1 MDTNFPAQGAGPAPA
16 SARRALVLAA
26 VCLAAL
32 CMPLSF
38 TAPAIAIPAIAAELH
53 ASPLALAWITN
64 AFMLSF
70 GGCLMVAGAL
80 ADRYGRKRLFLL
92 GMGVF
97 SAAALALAAAPGIVL
112 LDLLR
117 AVQGL
122 GCAMALSSGLAALA
136 QEFDGPTRARAFS
149 LIGTAFGVG
158 LAFGPFLAGT
168 LIAHAGWR
176 TIFLAT
182 AAAGLAALLAAA
194 RAMRESRDPQA
205 QGVDWPGALT
215 FTGALSLFTYGLLQA
230 PDSGW
235 GSAASLALLGGAA
248 LLLAVF
254 IAVERRAARP
264 MLDLS
269 LFRLPAFAGVQLLAA
284 APAFSFVVLLV
295 LLPARFIGIEGYTA
309 FEAGRMMIALSAPML
324 VLPMLAGMAAQRL
337 AAAHICASG
346 LLLAAGGLLWLSTC
360 APGQPAATL
369 LGPLLLIGCGISLP
383 WGLMDG
389 LAISVVPVE
398 RAGMAAGIFNTTR
411 VAGEGLALA
420 IVSALLGTLTVA
432 ALGSAPGIGAAQS
445 ALAAPFLALGELR
458 HAGTLLPHVPAA
470 ELAQAYGTA
479 FRQLLYVLAGITT
492 ASALLILAF
501 LRQPAGERARVDAA
515 TSVSACDPPCQ
526 AAVPPAN

>member
-1 MDTNFPAQGAGPAPA
+1 MDTNLPAHAPDQA
-16 SARRALVLAA
+16 TARRMLVLAA

-38 TAPAIAIPAIAAELH
+38 TGPAIAIPAIAADLH
-53 ASPLALAWITN
+53 GTPLALAWITN

-80 ADRYGRKRLFLL
+80 ADRYGRKRVFLL

-97 SAAALALAAAPGIVL
+97 SAAALALAAAPGIVW
-112 LDLLR
+112 LDVLR

-136 QEFDGPTRARAFS
+136 QEFDGPARARAFS

-168 LIAHAGWR
+168 LITHTGWR
-176 TIFLAT
+176 AIFIAT

-235 GSAASLALLGGAA
+235 SSAASLGLFGGAA
-248 LLLAVF
+248 LLLAAF
-254 IAVERRAARP
+254 IRVERRAVRP
-264 MLDLS
+264 MLDLT

-295 LLPARFIGIEGYTA
+295 LLPARFIGIEGYSA
-309 FEAGRMMIALSAPML
+309 LEAGRMMIALSAPML
-324 VLPMLAGMAAQRL
+324 VLPILAGMAAQRI
-337 AAAHICASG
+337 AAAHICACG

-360 APGQPAATL
+360 APGQSPASL

-420 IVSALLGTLTVA
+420 IVSALLGTFAVA
-432 ALGSAPGIGAAQS
+432 ALGRAGLAGIGAQQ
-445 ALAAPFLALGELR
+445 AAHAGPFLALGELR
-458 HAGTLLPHVPAA
+458 HAATLLPQAGAA

-479 FRQLLYVLAGITT
+479 FRHLLYVLASITT

-501 LRQPAGERARVDAA
+501 LRHPAPAA
-515 TSVSACDPPCQ
+515 TDTAALPACKAQ
-526 AAVPPAN
+526 Q

>member
-1 MDTNFPAQGAGPAPA
+1 MDRNFSAAGAA
-16 SARRALVLAA
+16 SAALASRRALVLAA

-38 TAPAIAIPAIAAELH
+38 TAPAIAIPAIAAELRG
-53 ASPLALAWITN
+53 SPLALAWVTN

-70 GGCLMVAGAL
+70 GACLMVAGAL

-97 SAAALALAAAPGIVL
+97 ASAALALAASASIIV

-136 QEFDGPTRARAFS
+136 QEFDGPARARAFS

-168 LIAHAGWR
+168 LIAHTGWR
-176 TIFLAT
+176 AIFLAT
-182 AAAGLAALLAAA
+182 AGAGLAALLAAA

-235 GSAASLALLGGAA
+235 GSASSLALLGGAA
-248 LLLAVF
+248 VLLAVF

-432 ALGSAPGIGAAQS
+432 ALGKVPGLGAQQAT
-445 ALAAPFLALGELR
+445 LAAPFLALGELR
-458 HAGTLLPHVPAA
+458 HAGALLPHLPAA
-470 ELAQAYGTA
+470 ELVQAYGVA
-479 FRQLLYVLAGITT
+479 FRHLLYVLAGITT

-501 LRQPAGERARVDAA
+501 LRQPASAQAD
-515 TSVSACDPPCQ
+515 TSALPACDTPR
-526 AAVPPAN
+526 

>member
-1 MDTNFPAQGAGPAPA
+1 MDTKLPAHGTAPGRA
-16 SARRALVLAA
+16 TARRAFVLAA

-38 TAPAIAIPAIAAELH
+38 TGPAIAIPAIAAELH
-53 ASPLALAWITN
+53 AGPLALAWITN

-70 GGCLMVAGAL
+70 GGCLMAAGAL
-80 ADRYGRKRLFLL
+80 ADRYGRKRVFLL
-92 GMGVF
+92 GMSVF
-97 SAAALALAAAPGIVL
+97 FAAALALAAAPSILL

-117 AVQGL
+117 AAQGL
-122 GCAMALSSGLAALA
+122 GCAMALSGGLAALA
-136 QEFDGPTRARAFS
+136 QEFDGPARARAFS
-149 LIGTAFGVG
+149 VIGTAFGVG
-158 LAFGPFLAGT
+158 LAFGPFLAGV
-168 LIAHAGWR
+168 LIARTGWR
-176 TIFLAT
+176 AIFLAT
-182 AAAGLAALLAAA
+182 AGAALAALLAAA
-194 RAMRESRDPQA
+194 CAMRDTRDPQA

-235 GSAASLALLGGAA
+235 GSASSLGLMGGAA

-254 IAVERRAARP
+254 IRVERRAARP

-295 LLPARFIGIEGYTA
+295 LLPARFIGIEGYSA
-309 FEAGRMMIALSAPML
+309 FGAGRMMIALSAPML
-324 VLPMLAGMAAQRL
+324 VLPILAGLAAQRF

-360 APGQPAATL
+360 APGQPPATL

-420 IVSALLGTLTVA
+420 IVSALLGTLTAA
-432 ALGSAPGIGAAQS
+432 ALAPVPGIVADQA

-458 HAGTLLPHVPAA
+458 HAGDLLPQVAA
-470 ELAQAYGTA
+470 TDLAQAYGAA
-479 FRQLLYVLAGITT
+479 FRHLLYVLASITT

-501 LRQPAGERARVDAA
+501 LRHPATAA
-515 TSVSACDPPCQ
+515 TATAALPACDAQ
-526 AAVPPAN
+526 S

>member
-1 MDTNFPAQGAGPAPA
+1 MNTHLPAHGQGQAGAP
-16 SARRALVLAA
+16 ARRALVLAA

-38 TAPAIAIPAIAAELH
+38 TGPAIAIPAIAADLRG
-53 ASPLALAWITN
+53 SPLALAWITN

-80 ADRYGRKRLFLL
+80 ADRYGRKRVFLL
-92 GMGVF
+92 GLSVF
-97 SAAALALAAAPGIVL
+97 SAAALALSAAPSIAL
-112 LDLLR
+112 LDVLR

-122 GCAMALSSGLAALA
+122 GCAMALSGGLAALA
-136 QEFDGPTRARAFS
+136 QEFDGAARARAFS

-158 LAFGPFLAGT
+158 LAFGPFLAGA
-168 LIAHAGWR
+168 LIARTGWR
-176 TIFLAT
+176 AIFLV
-182 AAAGLAALLAAA
+182 AAGAGLAALLTAA

-215 FTGALSLFTYGLLQA
+215 FTGALALFTYGLLQA
-230 PDSGW
+230 PATGW
-235 GSAASLALLGGAA
+235 SSTHSLALLGGAA
-248 LLLAVF
+248 LLLAIF
-254 IAVERRAARP
+254 IGVERRAARP

-295 LLPARFIGIEGYTA
+295 LLPARFIGIEGYSA
-309 FEAGRMMIALSAPML
+309 FAAGRMMIALSAPML
-324 VLPMLAGMAAQRL
+324 VLPMLPGWAAQRI

-360 APGQPAATL
+360 APGQPPATL

-420 IVSALLGTLTVA
+420 IVSALLGTLTLA
-432 ALGSAPGIGAAQS
+432 ALGKVTGLAPDQA

-458 HAGTLLPHVPAA
+458 HAGTLLPQAAIA

-479 FRQLLYVLAGITT
+479 FRHLLYVLASITS

-501 LRQPAGERARVDAA
+501 LRHPAGA
-515 TSVSACDPPCQ
+515 TADTASLPACK
-526 AAVPPAN
+526 VRN

>member
-1 MDTNFPAQGAGPAPA
+1 MDTNLPAQAPA
-16 SARRALVLAA
+16 QATARRTLVLAA

-38 TAPAIAIPAIAAELH
+38 TGPAIAIPAIAADLH
-53 ASPLALAWITN
+53 GTPLALAWITN

-80 ADRYGRKRLFLL
+80 ADRYGRKRVFLL

-97 SAAALALAAAPGIVL
+97 SAAALALAAAPGIL
-112 LDLLR
+112 WLDVLR

-136 QEFDGPTRARAFS
+136 QEFDGPARARAFS

-168 LIAHAGWR
+168 LITHTGWR
-176 TIFLAT
+176 AIFVAT

-235 GSAASLALLGGAA
+235 GSAASLGLLGGAA
-248 LLLAVF
+248 LLLGAF
-254 IAVERRAARP
+254 IRVERRAARP
-264 MLDLS
+264 MLDLT

-295 LLPARFIGIEGYTA
+295 LLPARFIGIEGYSA
-309 FEAGRMMIALSAPML
+309 LEAGRMMIALSAPML
-324 VLPMLAGMAAQRL
+324 VLPILAGMAAQRI

-360 APGQPAATL
+360 APGQAPATL
-369 LGPLLLIGCGISLP
+369 IGPLLLIGCGISLP

-432 ALGSAPGIGAAQS
+432 ALVSTGSGAEQ
-445 ALAAPFLALGELR
+445 AAHAGPFLALGELR
-458 HAGTLLPHVPAA
+458 HASTLLPHAPAA

-479 FRQLLYVLAGITT
+479 FRHLLYVLASITT

-501 LRQPAGERARVDAA
+501 LRHPANAADAA
-515 TSVSACDPPCQ
+515 RDTAALPACKAP
-526 AAVPPAN
+526 N